1 MLPRLELLLLVA
13 SCAAPAPAADT
24 PPQRDLALQGTRWV
38 MAIDGEAVSAR
49 APTLEFSTE
58 GRAGGFSGCNQWFAQ
73 LEQAHGG
80 IRFHAVGMTR
90 RACAGPAM
98 GIENDFSAMLTQTR
112 AAERDGDNLI
122 LFGEEG
128 EPIARFTPT
137 N

>member
-1 MLPRLELLLLVA
+1 
-13 SCAAPAPAADT
+13 
-24 PPQRDLALQGTRWV
+24 
-38 MAIDGEAVSAR
+38 
-49 APTLEFSTE
+49 
-58 GRAGGFSGCNQWFAQ
+58 
-73 LEQAHGG
+73 
-80 IRFHAVGMTR
+80 
-90 RACAGPAM
+90 M